1 MNAIASFGTGAPSET
16 AGGGMRR
23 VEPAG
28 PLHLPEPAQNDAA
41 LQGADVID
49 EENALKMIHLVL
61 EAGREQPVGVQLLGR
76 VVLIEVAHMDARR
89 PLDLGELLRQRE
101 APFLERRL
109 LVGCP
114 DDLRV

>member
-1 MNAIASFGTGAPSET
+1 MNAIASFGTAAPSET

-23 VEPAG
+23 VEPAR

-49 EENALKMIHLVL
+49 EENALEVIHLVL
-61 EAGREQPVGVQLLGR
+61 KTSREQPVGVQLLGR
-76 VVLIEVAHMDARR
+76 VVVIEVTHMDARR
-89 PLDLGELLRQRE
+89 PLDFGELLGERK

-109 LVGCP
+109 LVG
-114 DDLRV
+114 